1 MNYRTTLCGN
11 IDSDWI
17 GKEIVLSGWID
28 RIREVGALTF
38 ILLRD
43 HTGIIQLVADSSHM
57 DCGAIKSLN
66 HEFVLQ
72 IQGTV
77 QGRDASAI
85 NPDMKTGTVELIL
98 KSFTVLS
105 TCQPLPFEIHKS
117 YSVDENIRMKY
128 RYLDLRNPVMVKN
141 IQLRSKI
148 MHVTRNFFAGNDFTE
163 VETPYMG
170 KSTPEGARDF
180 LVPSRINAGSFYA
193 LTQSPQLFKQLL
205 MVGGVDKYYQICRC
219 FRDEDFRLDRQ
230 PEFSQIDFE
239 MAFVSEEEIRTL
251 IENLM
256 KDIYRDVSSIKLT
269 VPFPRI
275 SYRDALNK
283 YGSDKPDLRFDLPM
297 QNITE
302 LFNKE
307 EYKNFF
313 EGIQA
318 GKVIYGLKAEG
329 TDFQMSRKESDDFIQ
344 ALGLKDETLYLIR
357 HKEDGISANFLS
369 EDDKQ
374 KLIQTFAS
382 QPNDML
388 FVVMGKN
395 GKAQTA
401 LGNIRSKLGAKLL
414 AKQTEP
420 KQAFL
425 WVVDF
430 PLFTWN
436 EEESRFD
443 SEHHPFTEPRME
455 DYREWIDKD
464 PLQIGSCAFDLVLNG
479 FELGS
484 GGLRIHDPILQ
495 KKIFQMIGVSEEMID
510 HQFGFL
516 LEALTFGA
524 PPEGGFAIGLDRV
537 AMLMTGSPSLR
548 DVIAFPKNTRGASPL
563 TGEPVPAT
571 QKQLDMLHIKLE
583 EENK

>member
-1 MNYRTTLCGN
+1 MNYRTCYCGT
-11 IDSDWI
+11 IDEVWV

-43 HTGIIQLVADSSHM
+43 YTGIVQLVADSSLM
-57 DCGAIKSLN
+57 DCSEIKNLN
-66 HEFVLQ
+66 HEFVIQ
-72 IQGTV
+72 IKGSV
-77 QGRDASAI
+77 RLRDATVI
-85 NPDMKTGTVELIL
+85 NPEMKTGKVEILL
-98 KSFTVLS
+98 KSFSVLS
-105 TCQPLPFEIHKS
+105 TCQPLPFEIQKS
-117 YSVDENIRMKY
+117 YSVDENLRMKY
-128 RYLDLRNPVMVKN
+128 RYLDLRNPVMQHN
-141 IQLRSKI
+141 MMLRSRI
-148 MHVTRNFFAGNDFTE
+148 MQVTRNFFAGADFVE

-180 LVPSRINAGSFYA
+180 LVPSRIHAGSFYA

-205 MVGGVDKYYQICRC
+205 MVGGVDKYFQICRC

-239 MAFVSEEEIRTL
+239 MAFVSEDEIRTL
-251 IENLM
+251 IEQLM
-256 KDIYRDVSSIKLT
+256 KNIYKEVAGVDLT
-269 VPFPRI
+269 TPFPRI
-275 SYRDALNK
+275 SYRDSMNL
-283 YGSDKPDLRFDLPM
+283 YGSDKPDIRFGLTM

-302 LFNKE
+302 LFNNP
-307 EYKNFF
+307 EYKNFH
-313 EGIQA
+313 EGIES

-329 TDFQMSRKESDDFIQ
+329 KDFQMSRKESDEFIQ
-344 ALGLKDETLYLIR
+344 TLGLKEETLYLIR

-369 EDDKQ
+369 EEDKQ
-374 KLIQTFAS
+374 KLIQAFDS
-382 QPNDML
+382 QVGDML
-388 FVVMGKN
+388 FVVMGKDH
-395 GKAQTA
+395 KAQTA

-414 AKQTEP
+414 PKINSKQP
-420 KQAFL
+420 AFL
-425 WVVDF
+425 WVIDF

-436 EEESRFD
+436 EEENRFD
-443 SEHHPFTEPRME
+443 SEHHPFTEPRTSE
-455 DYREWIDKD
+455 YIEWIEKD
-464 PLQIGSCAFDLVLNG
+464 PLKIGSCAFDLVMNG

-484 GGLRIHDPILQ
+484 GGLRIHDPALQ
-495 KKIFQMIGVSEEMID
+495 RKIFQMIGVSEEMIE

-548 DVIAFPKNTRGASPL
+548 DVIAFPKNTKGASPL

-571 QKQLDMLHIKLE
+571 KKQLDMLHINVE
-583 EENK
+583 EEK